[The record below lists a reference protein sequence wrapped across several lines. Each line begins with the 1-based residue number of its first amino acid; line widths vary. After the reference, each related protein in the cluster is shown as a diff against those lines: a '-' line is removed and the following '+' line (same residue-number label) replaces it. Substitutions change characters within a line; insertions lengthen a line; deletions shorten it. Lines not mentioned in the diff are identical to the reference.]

1 MFFGRAGQWF
11 GNNDNDGD
19 KMSVFH
25 DLDGSVTGYS
35 NTFVGRADN
44 YLLRHPGCVTVPRW
58 NGVMCTGK
66 YAQVRGGCM
75 QRRCVC
81 WVGVPKHSVW
91 GGGVKPVEHSKK

>member
-1 MFFGRAGQWF
+1 MKNSWQISPQNNVSQILMEKSVGLKVFFGRAGQWF

-44 YLLRHPGCVTVPRW
+44 YL
-58 NGVMCTGK
+58 
-66 YAQVRGGCM
+66 
-75 QRRCVC
+75 
-81 WVGVPKHSVW
+81 SVIPAVSPSPA
-91 GGGVKPVEHSKK
+91 GMG